1 MKKPTVRGWLFCFGR
16 HHLHSDAIPD
26 ANQMPHHPRYSLVGL
41 PHNQTIMSTIL
52 PSTTSAFETTET
64 AETYDH
70 WFRAKVLASLND
82 DRPARPHDTVMAQ
95 LKKIV
100 AAGPDDHAADSM
112 EG

>member
-1 MKKPTVRGWLFCFGR
+1 MSA
-16 HHLHSDAIPD
+16 HLSPIV
-26 ANQMPHHPRYSLVGL
+26 SE
-41 PHNQTIMSTIL
+41 
-52 PSTTSAFETTET
+52 FETEEQ
-64 AETYDH
+64 AASYDH

-100 AAGPDDHAADSM
+100 AAGPDDHAADFM